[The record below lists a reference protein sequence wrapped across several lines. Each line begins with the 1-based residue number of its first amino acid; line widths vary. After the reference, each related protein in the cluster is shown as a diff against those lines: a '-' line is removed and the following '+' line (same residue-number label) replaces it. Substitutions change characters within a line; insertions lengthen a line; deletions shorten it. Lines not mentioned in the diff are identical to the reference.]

1 MTPARASGAL
11 ALCGLLAACGVAPAP
26 TPPTL
31 EALSVT
37 RRFDV
42 AYTGRIDVEL
52 DDTKLADAA
61 ATKVEGGG
69 VTVVEDD
76 GTPQVRIDTKV
87 LRMSPVEFRRLFG
100 LVDSTG
106 GAEPRTAPS
115 GGVVATEDL
124 DGLIDA
130 LVEGPYQIDLLNAP
144 SIQVL
149 AGHSA
154 STWAV
159 RQLSMVRGH
168 SVQQALGSFVSS
180 PKVQIAEVGFGLDYT
195 VAPAREDGSV
205 GVDVVVRATD
215 LLGGPFEV
223 QGSLAGSPGL
233 TVQVPLVCR
242 QSLHANVDL
251 AAGESAF
258 LGSMLVP
265 DGSDLLVVFVSA
277 ETLR

>member
-1 MTPARASGAL
+1 MTPARTLGAVVL
-11 ALCGLLAACGVAPAP
+11 PSLLVACATAPAP
-26 TPPTL
+26 TAEPL
-31 EALSVT
+31 EALSVA

-52 DDTKLADAA
+52 DETKLADAA

-69 VTVVEDD
+69 VTVVEDE
-76 GTPQVRIDTKV
+76 GTPQVRIDTTV
-87 LRMSPVEFRRLFG
+87 VRMSPVEFRRLFG
-100 LVDSTG
+100 LVGTPSV
-106 GAEPRTAPS
+106 AESGTAPS
-115 GGVVATEDL
+115 GGIVSTEAL

-130 LVEGPYQIDLLNAP
+130 LVEGPFQVDLLNAP

-168 SVQQALGSFVSS
+168 SVQQSLGSFVSS
-180 PKVQIAEVGFGLDYT
+180 PKVQIAEVGFGLDYD
-195 VAPAREDGSV
+195 VAPPREDGSI
-205 GVDVVVRATD
+205 GVDVTVRATD

-242 QSLHANVDL
+242 QTLRASVDL
-251 AAGESAF
+251 AEGESAF

-277 ETLR
+277 VTLD

>member
-1 MTPARASGAL
+1 MTPLRVSGAF
-11 ALCGLLAACGVAPAP
+11 ALSGLLAACGVAPEP
-26 TPPTL
+26 TQL
-31 EALSVT
+31 EALSVV

-69 VTVVEDD
+69 VTLVEDD
-76 GTPQVRIDTKV
+76 GTPQVRIDTRV
-87 LRMSPVEFRRLFG
+87 LRMSPAEFLRLFG
-100 LVDSTG
+100 LVEVPG
-106 GAEPRTAPS
+106 GGESRPAPS
-115 GGVVATEDL
+115 GGVVATEEL
-124 DGLIDA
+124 DRLIDA
-130 LVEGPYQIDLLNAP
+130 LIEGPYQVDLLNAP
-144 SIQVL
+144 SILVL

-168 SVQQALGSFVSS
+168 TVQQVFGSFVSS
-180 PKVQIAEVGFGLDYT
+180 PKVQVAEVGFGLDYA
-195 VAPAREDGSV
+195 VAPAREDGRV
-205 GVDVVVRATD
+205 EVELTVRATD

-242 QSLHANVDL
+242 QTLNASLDL
-251 AAGESAF
+251 SESESAF
-258 LGSMLVP
+258 LGSLLVP

-277 ETLR
+277 EMLD